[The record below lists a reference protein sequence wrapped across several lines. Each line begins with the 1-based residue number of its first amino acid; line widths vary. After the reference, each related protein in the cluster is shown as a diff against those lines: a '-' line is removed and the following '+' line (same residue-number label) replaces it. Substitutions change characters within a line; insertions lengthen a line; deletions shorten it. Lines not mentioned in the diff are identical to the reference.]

1 MRINEPLRAYGTD
14 TASGTKPRLSIDRKT
29 PILPNTMPKTNAPVL
44 VRLGSIKQE
53 DLLKK
58 YSSLQTSTKTTTP
71 KTTIPSDTNTAR
83 PGSAEKFRRMVLDC
97 REMSS

>member
-1 MRINEPLRAYGTD
+1 MRVNEPLRAFGAD
-14 TASGTKPRLSIDRKT
+14 TATGSKPRLSIDRKT
-29 PILPNTMPKTNAPVL
+29 SILPNTIPKTNAPVL
-44 VRLGSIKQE
+44 VRLGSIKQD

-58 YSSLQTSTKTTTP
+58 YSSLQTSTKTTTT
-71 KTTIPSDTNTAR
+71 KTALPSETNPAT